1 MKKISKKKIFTIVGI
16 VIALLAL
23 LGTGIYFGIKKNE
36 DDIPKQMK
44 QGFQINDDGTV
55 DYKYTDEL
63 ILEAQQN
70 MNEFDYIGISL
81 IENIR
86 EYDENWNIIEY
97 KDTKNVISEINL
109 ITKEELTTDT
119 SEWTGHGD
127 VYDLPKLDFYETFG
141 FDYTKYENA
150 FDLTHA
156 IFAANGITNTLESD
170 NIYDDYYDEYGQ
182 IYYIL
187 NNEAP
192 IIDTLLEGVDYDEI
206 VDKNVQW
213 CIGKDEYRALPMVD
227 YFSAT
232 VAYKKNGR
240 IFEKNASY
248 AMYYMKKEESVWGTH
263 IYE

>member
-97 KDTKNVISEINL
+97 KDTKNVIS
-109 ITKEELTTDT
+109 
-119 SEWTGHGD
+119 
-127 VYDLPKLDFYETFG
+127 
-141 FDYTKYENA
+141 
-150 FDLTHA
+150 
-156 IFAANGITNTLESD
+156 
-170 NIYDDYYDEYGQ
+170 
-182 IYYIL
+182 
-187 NNEAP
+187 
-192 IIDTLLEGVDYDEI
+192 
-206 VDKNVQW
+206 
-213 CIGKDEYRALPMVD
+213 
-227 YFSAT
+227 
-232 VAYKKNGR
+232 
-240 IFEKNASY
+240 
-248 AMYYMKKEESVWGTH
+248 
-263 IYE
+263 